1 MNSITTDYLG
11 MLLKANH
18 DTAGREKLI
27 FEEIIDEC
35 WTRNNADIALM
46 DYFSSRHTHW
56 QEKAREE
63 ALDLLGQ
70 RYQNYK
76 DISKLKIVWE
86 LSTAPLFF
94 HNINF
99 FQKLIPKIL

>member
-1 MNSITTDYLG
+1 MNAEQEITQTLLSWTIFLLALHTD
-11 MLLKANH
+11 
-18 DTAGREKLI
+18 
-27 FEEIIDEC
+27 
-35 WTRNNADIALM
+35 
-46 DYFSSRHTHW
+46 W

-70 RYQNYK
+70 RYQNYEY
-76 DISKLKIVWE
+76 ISKLKIVWE

-94 HNINF
+94 HYINF